1 MCPGSGWRA
10 VSGRLSVAQD
20 ECGYSLE
27 QLVLVDDLD
36 AMLVLLARG
45 ILADRGEVGVHHQ
58 GGRRWV
64 FDVAGTSIA
73 VDLEVLGHGCGSGP
87 CTRSAC

>member
-1 MCPGSGWRA
+1 MA
-10 VSGRLSVAQD
+10 VNGRRVQQHGG
-20 ECGYSLE
+20 CGYSLE

-58 GGRRWV
+58 GGRRGV

-73 VDLEVLGHGCGSGP
+73 VDREVVGHGCGSGP
-87 CTRSAC
+87 GTRCAC